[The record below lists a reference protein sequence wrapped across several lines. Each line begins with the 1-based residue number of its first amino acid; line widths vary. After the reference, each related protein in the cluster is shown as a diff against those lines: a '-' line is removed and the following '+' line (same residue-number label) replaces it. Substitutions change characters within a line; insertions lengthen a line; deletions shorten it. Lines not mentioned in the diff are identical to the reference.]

1 MRIESAQ
8 RTYQSSLVLPWT
20 NEEVI
25 QTILFNDKDSMLT
38 EFPNL
43 GTDCWLNGYL
53 EEGYITSVIK
63 SLPELPFPN
72 FQDTDSQSTRMVK
85 AIDAEW
91 LSPCVYLCF
100 WLNGDTIPTVN
111 ATTSNPG
118 NWVYIGKISLL
129 HQYGYPERKYR
140 YFDFLTDNIT
150 RKLAEGVR
158 LGVSY
163 QWTENMFY
171 QTLSNVVYSVDT
183 NGIPLSTFTEV
194 LPSTATAYSID
205 GFRVIDGSP
214 IPMEPIVTIDGV
226 NLTVVFDYE
235 VQVSPNVIKAIVRE
249 IGSVK
254 KLNSNDLVSID
265 CCWTKEIISLQP
277 DFTPQPVIVQGTV
290 NQVTRNTDTK
300 TLNANT
306 TRQTVFNTQTTR
318 LSGRITNNGATNQ
331 VYFKYGSDVSVAGGL
346 IPTGTNPA
354 SVNGGYSG
362 IIASNGGYTDLPTGY
377 TGVVSVV
384 TNAGISS
391 ITTTETYTVTA

>member
-25 QTILFNDKDSMLT
+25 QTILFNDKNSMLT

-43 GTDCWLNGYL
+43 GTECWLNGYL
-53 EEGYITSVIK
+53 EEGFITAAIN

-72 FQDTDSQSTRMVK
+72 FQDTDTQSTRMVK

-100 WLNGDTIPTVN
+100 WMNTDSTPTVG
-111 ATTSNPG
+111 ATTDSPG

-171 QTLSNVVYSVDT
+171 KTLSNVVYSVDT
-183 NGIPLSTFTEV
+183 NGVPLSTFTET
-194 LPSTATAYSID
+194 LPVTINSYAID

-214 IPMEPIVTIDGV
+214 VPMEPIVTIDGV

-249 IGSVK
+249 VGSTK
-254 KLNSNDLVSID
+254 KLAPTDLVTLD

-277 DFTPQPVIVQGTV
+277 DYTPTPVIVQGTV
-290 NQVTRNTDTK
+290 NQVVRQVDTRTF
-300 TLNANT
+300 NAST
-306 TRQTVFNTQTTR
+306 TRQNALSSQPTR
-318 LSGRITNNGATNQ
+318 TLGRITNNGATNA
-331 VYFKYGSDVSVAGGL
+331 VYFKYGSDVTVAGGL

-354 SVNGGYSG
+354 SVSGGYSG
-362 IIASNGGYTDLPTGY
+362 IIAANGGYMDVSTGY
-377 TGVVSVV
+377 TGIISVV
-384 TNAGISS
+384 TSSGISS
-391 ITTTETYTVTA
+391 ITTSETYTVSA